1 MNCFRQWSFLR
12 IMQMHTSRK
21 HKNKEDTKQ
30 KNKTTIQKMH
40 DKSEKLIKVKRKTGQ
55 VSRH

>member
-1 MNCFRQWSFLR
+1 
-12 IMQMHTSRK
+12 MHTSRK

-30 KNKTTIQKMH
+30 KNKTTIQKLH
-40 DKSEKLIKVKRKTGQ
+40 DKSEKLIKVKKKTGQ